1 MPETQTRELVG
12 REVLSVRGE
21 RIGKIDELLVHGDG
35 DEPNWARVKIGMLGL
50 RSALIPLYDAQDEE
64 DAIRIVYEKDHVK
77 DAPSV
82 EPRDDRL
89 SDDDADLLHRYY
101 GLERVTGLTAPGAD
115 DDIELSR
122 ETRDATPPGLK
133 EGPDSPL
140 TKRRRKRA
148 RELGVHEHR

>member
-1 MPETQTRELVG
+1 MAQTPTQELVG
-12 REVLSVRGE
+12 LEVVSVRGE
-21 RIGKIDELLVHGDG
+21 KIGKIDTLLVHGDG
-35 DEPNWARVKIGMLGL
+35 DEPNWARVKIGALGL
-50 RSALIPLYDAQDEE
+50 HSSLIPLHDAQDDE
-64 DAIRIVYEKDHVK
+64 DGIRVVYEKGHVK

-82 EPRDDRL
+82 EPQDDRL

-101 GLERVTGLTAPGAD
+101 GLERVTGLTAPGAE

-122 ETRDATPPGLK
+122 ETRDATPPGLR

-148 RELGVHEHR
+148 RELGVPQHD